1 LEVHEEDRSRLSAAE
16 LEQGWRLAC
25 RAHAETDLKL
35 ELAQWD
41 TAVLTDESSFEFIPR
56 PGFGIAIDL
65 GTTTVA
71 AQLLDLQTGK
81 VLAVRTA
88 LNAQAR
94 HGADIMSR
102 VEFAVTEGGQGTLQA
117 LIREQIN
124 GLVEELIASGT
135 SPEIRNRL
143 ESVVVVGNTVMHHL
157 FCGFSVEPLSH
168 YPFEPVSI
176 DLKTFCPKDLG
187 WQLPSDAKI
196 HFLPCLGGFVG
207 SDILAGILATGL
219 HQRNELSLLIDL
231 GTNGEI
237 VLGNADRLLCA
248 ATAAGPAFEG
258 ARISMGMRAATGAI
272 SQVEA
277 FGGRLQC
284 HVLGGVQP
292 RGICGSGLV
301 DAAAASLGLGWLLP
315 NGRLVSGQSLELI
328 PPVLISQKDVR
339 ELQLAKGAI
348 AAGIRLLLQQWGA
361 TYTDVSQVFLAGAF
375 GNYINQ
381 SNARRIGLL
390 RFSPEQIEAAGNT
403 ALLGAKLALFDL
415 PRQDLAYPQI
425 RSRTSHLSLNE
436 LPAFQDI
443 YVEEMVLQ

>member
-1 LEVHEEDRSRLSAAE
+1 
-16 LEQGWRLAC
+16 
-25 RAHAETDLKL
+25 
-35 ELAQWD
+35 
-41 TAVLTDESSFEFIPR
+41 
-56 PGFGIAIDL
+56 
-65 GTTTVA
+65 
-71 AQLLDLQTGK
+71 
-81 VLAVRTA
+81 
-88 LNAQAR
+88 
-94 HGADIMSR
+94 
-102 VEFAVTEGGQGTLQA
+102 
-117 LIREQIN
+117 
-124 GLVEELIASGT
+124 
-135 SPEIRNRL
+135 
-143 ESVVVVGNTVMHHL
+143 
-157 FCGFSVEPLSH
+157 
-168 YPFEPVSI
+168 
-176 DLKTFCPKDLG
+176 
-187 WQLPSDAKI
+187 
-196 HFLPCLGGFVG
+196 
-207 SDILAGILATGL
+207 
-219 HQRNELSLLIDL
+219 LIDL

-301 DAAAASLGLGWLLP
+301 DAAAASLDLGWLLP

-328 PPVLISQKDVR
+328 PPVFVSQKDVR

-361 TYTDVSQVFLAGAF
+361 TYSDVSQVFLAGAF